1 MTEHLMIRIEANPH
15 PFPHDGLSR
24 SATALVVVDMQR
36 DFLDPEGYFAALGFD
51 PQGCQTALP
60 GVSELLNAAREAGLF
75 VVHTRQGYR
84 PDLMDLPAHKAWRTT
99 HNGAPIGST
108 GPLGRLLVRGEPGW
122 QIVPELAPRDGEAV
136 IDKSANGAFYD
147 TDLDT
152 VLRVRGIRHLIVCGI
167 TTDCCVHC
175 TVREANDRGYHCLLV
190 SDACGSGDQKAHD
203 AAVYMMTVEGG
214 VLGTTATVADVKA
227 ALADPDLTA

>member
-1 MTEHLMIRIEANPH
+1 MQRITAHPH

-24 SATALVVVDMQR
+24 AETALVVVDMQR
-36 DFLDPEGYFAALGFD
+36 DFLDPEGYFGALGHD
-51 PQGCQTALP
+51 PSGCRAALP
-60 GVSELLNAAREAGLF
+60 GCVTLLETARAAGLF

-84 PDLMDLPAHKAWRTT
+84 PDLMDLPAHKAWRTER
-99 HNGAPIGST
+99 NGVPIGSN

-122 QIVPELAPRDGEAV
+122 QIVPDLAPREGEAV
-136 IDKSANGAFYD
+136 VDKSANGPFHD

-152 VLRVRGIRHLIVCGI
+152 ILRVRGIRHLVVCGI

-175 TVREANDRGYHCLLV
+175 TIREANDRGYHSLLV
-190 SDACGSGDQKAHD
+190 SDACGSGDARAHE

-214 VLGTTATVADVKA
+214 VLGATATVADVCEGLAKLDA
-227 ALADPDLTA
+227 AP

>member
-1 MTEHLMIRIEANPH
+1 MIRIEANPH

-24 SATALVVVDMQR
+24 AATALVVVDMQR
-36 DFLDPEGYFAALGFD
+36 DFLEPEGYFGALGYD
-51 PQGCQTALP
+51 PAGCRAALP
-60 GVSELLNAAREAGLF
+60 GVAALLAAARAAGLF
-75 VVHTRQGYR
+75 VVHSRQGYR
-84 PDLMDLPAHKAWRTT
+84 PDLMDLPAHKAWRTA
-99 HNGAPIGST
+99 HNGAPIGSP

-122 QIVPELAPRDGEAV
+122 QIVPELAPAEGEAV
-136 IDKSANGAFYD
+136 VDKSANGAFFD

-152 VLRVRGIRHLIVCGI
+152 VLRVHGIRHLIVCGI

-190 SDACGSGDQKAHD
+190 SDACGSGDARAHE

-214 VLGTTATVADVKA
+214 VLGATATVAEVRA
-227 ALADPDLTA
+227 ALAGLALSA